1 MEFQRYDYLS
11 RRQSPG
17 LSESE
22 LIFYKNLCLDKAARA
37 TATQ

>member
-1 MEFQRYDYLS
+1 MEFQRYNYLS

-22 LIFYKNLCLDKAARA
+22 LIFIYTGLCKAARA
-37 TATQ
+37 AATQ